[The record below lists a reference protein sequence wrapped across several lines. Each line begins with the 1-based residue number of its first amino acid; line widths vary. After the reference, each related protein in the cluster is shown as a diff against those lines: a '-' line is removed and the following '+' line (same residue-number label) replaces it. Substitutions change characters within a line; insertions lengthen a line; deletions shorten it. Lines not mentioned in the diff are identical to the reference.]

1 LNRYAT
7 PVARRAIRLEPDAL
21 VVAAMK
27 RSKLSDLGTES
38 ISEPFEILC
47 RALRDEAQLHALGR
61 FAARSMLVGILTT
74 RAKAIQLVT
83 AHPEIEATALAP
95 PIIIMGMPRT
105 GTTFLQRLLSRD
117 ATLRHLPYWEANAPM
132 PSGSPLDRDAP
143 TADRIRTSERSV
155 AFLDRA
161 APGMRSIHEVDPM
174 EADEEIWL
182 LGVDFASML
191 FESMWHVP
199 AFAEWYD
206 EADLTNGY
214 RWLRRMLAILQ
225 WYRPADRWLLK
236 SPQHLER
243 LAELS
248 ATFPGAVLVQTHRD
262 PVKVVTSTASMITYG
277 RRMGT
282 SAIAPSQI
290 GRYWAWRTHR
300 MLERNL
306 RQRDRTDTPQIL
318 DVRFDELM
326 ADPMAVVRT
335 IYARAG
341 RELTDVAGA
350 AMERYL
356 AERPRGHFGVHD
368 YQPADFGIDPDAVR
382 RDFEEYTS
390 RFGVPTEP

>member
-1 LNRYAT
+1 M
-7 PVARRAIRLEPDAL
+7 PVARRVISLEPDAL

-27 RSKLSDLGTES
+27 RSKLSDLGTET
-38 ISEPFEILC
+38 ISEPFEVLC
-47 RALRDEAQLHALGR
+47 RALRDEAQLHSLGR
-61 FAARSMLVGILTT
+61 FRGAFRPGRHADHEG
-74 RAKAIQLVT
+74 KAIQLVT
-83 AHPEIEATALAP
+83 TRPEIEAAPIAP
-95 PIIIMGMPRT
+95 PIIVMGMPRT
-105 GTTFLQRLLSRD
+105 GTTFLQRLLARD
-117 ATLRHLPYWEANAPM
+117 PGLRHLPYWEANAPM

-143 TADRIRTSERSV
+143 TADRIKASERSV

-161 APGMRSIHEVDPM
+161 APAMRSIHEVDPM

-206 EADLTNGY
+206 EADLTEGY

-225 WYRPADRWLLK
+225 WYRPGDRWLLK

-243 LAELS
+243 LGELR

-282 SAIAPSQI
+282 SEINPSQI

-306 RQRDRTDTPQIL
+306 RQREQPDAPPVL
-318 DVRFDELM
+318 DVGFDELM
-326 ADPMAVVRT
+326 ADPMAVVGA
-335 IYARAG
+335 IYERAG
-341 RELTDVAGA
+341 RELTDDARA

-356 AERPRGHFGVHD
+356 AERPRGHFGAHS
-368 YQPADFGIDPDAVR
+368 YEPADFGIDPEVVR
-382 RDFEEYTS
+382 RDFEEYTT
-390 RFGVPTEP
+390 RFGVSAEP

>member
-1 LNRYAT
+1 MPL
-7 PVARRAIRLEPDAL
+7 ARRVISLEPDAL

-27 RSKLSDLGTES
+27 RSKLSDLGTEE

-61 FAARSMLVGILTT
+61 FAARSVLVGTLTT

-83 AHPEIEATALAP
+83 ARPEIESAPLAP
-95 PIIIMGMPRT
+95 PIVIMGMPRT

-117 ATLRHLPYWEANAPM
+117 PTLRHLPYWEANAPM

-143 TADRIRTSERSV
+143 TADRIKASERSV

-161 APGMRSIHEVDPM
+161 APAMRSIHEVDPM

-182 LGVDFASML
+182 LAVDFASML

-206 EADLTNGY
+206 EADLTDGY
-214 RWLRRMLAILQ
+214 RWLRRMLAILE
-225 WYRPADRWLLK
+225 WYRPGDRWLLK

-243 LAELS
+243 LAELT

-306 RQRDRTDTPQIL
+306 RQRDRPDAPPIL
-318 DVRFDELM
+318 DVPFEELM
-326 ADPMAVVRT
+326 ADPMAVVGA

-341 RELTDVAGA
+341 RELTDDACA

-356 AERPRGHFGVHD
+356 ADRPRGHFGAHA
-368 YQPADFGIDPDAVR
+368 YEPEDFGIDPDTVR
-382 RDFEEYTS
+382 RDFEEYTT
-390 RFGVPTEP
+390 RFAVPAEA